1 MQLDHMLAWSEGIN
15 HNANP
20 LNETDYIPDGRI
32 NIYFPKVVVLKFYST
47 GSTIGCPR
55 PTTIS
60 SYPRAFL
67 ITSKSNDKAQ
77 EVPTP

>member
-1 MQLDHMLAWSEGIN
+1 MQLDHMLAWSEGIKY
-15 HNANP
+15 NANP
-20 LNETDYIPDGRI
+20 LNEADYIPDGKI
-32 NIYFPKVVVLKFYST
+32 KIYFPTVVVLKFYST
-47 GSTIGCPR
+47 GSTIGCLR